1 MPRMKKDEVA
11 TTVTKAKR
19 AVKKAA
25 APAKPEVYLQFADKE
40 VDTKAVVDAAR
51 AAFKAEVGRVA
62 VKSCKVYLKPDESA
76 AYYVINDDFTGKIDL

>member
-1 MPRMKKDEVA
+1 MPRGKKN
-11 TTVTKAKR
+11 VTEKTASTPKR
-19 AVKKAA
+19 ST

-40 VDTKAVVDAAR
+40 INTKAVVDAAR
-51 AAFKAEVGRVA
+51 AAFKAEAGRVA

>member
-1 MPRMKKDEVA
+1 MPRGKKNVAEKTA
-11 TTVTKAKR
+11 TTARKST
-19 AVKKAA
+19 
-25 APAKPEVYLQFADKE
+25 APAKPQVYLQFAEKE
-40 VDTKAVVDAAR
+40 IDTKAVVDAAR